1 MGTEGVAKLWSMLRD
16 AGVTLTRALFESE
29 FSCPLVVGIPSTS
42 SGQALR
48 LRKNFAQDDGM
59 VAFEVPLGAYALVA
73 LMASNHSHPC
83 K

>member
-16 AGVTLTRALFESE
+16 ASVTLTRALFESE
-29 FSCPLVVGIPSTS
+29 FSCPLVVGI
-42 SGQALR
+42 LR
-48 LRKNFAQDDGM
+48 LRKNFAQDDRM
-59 VAFEVPLGAYALVA
+59 VAFEVPLGANALVA